1 MAERR
6 NSGCKR
12 TTGLITLLMVPL
24 IMASG
29 QSGTDL
35 AARISER
42 FESYCREVPREEIYI
57 HSDRDE
63 YISGEDIWFSAYLLD
78 RQNFNFSEHSRIIYY
93 ELLDPE
99 NHPVIQE
106 KMLLNGAQGQG
117 HIKLSDTISSGTYTL
132 RAYTN
137 WMKNFF
143 PDNCWIKDINIY
155 NSQLPGTFKTKVTD
169 DKKGETDIIKPS
181 GSVFSMATS
190 RMENGD
196 IVISVDAPAEN
207 TYQENDP
214 FCLFIHSHGNIV
226 HASNETLTAGRAE
239 ISVPLKEFLPGLN
252 CITFLDYRNSALCEK
267 YIFITPVEKAPPVKL
282 VSEVAAET
290 RNKVTLEFQF
300 DKSIPGIQ
308 NSLLSISVA
317 PETDE
322 ISGEDINDYM
332 ILGTEFG
339 RLPDLTPGET
349 DTLPGALKSNWIRWD
364 LIFAGSQPEQKYQA
378 EKSEHYIYGT
388 LMETEEWPALKDQLV
403 LISLPGKTAQ
413 FQYAVTDESGNFSF
427 VLPVDAATRDII
439 LQPDD
444 YEKYHSI
451 LERSPFSGMTPS
463 TKVIF
468 DSAGYKVPAYIT
480 RWSQNYRVN
489 SIYDTKFSEEIPAAV
504 ETKPEVKRFYGKPDF
519 ELLLNNYMELPD
531 MEEVFFEL
539 IPRVRLKKFD
549 SVCDITILD
558 PTGNRMFQEPPV
570 LMIDGVIIKNPML
583 IANLDPALVEKID
596 VIWRIYLVDG
606 YMFYGI
612 VNILTKS
619 ADFSSVNLPSN
630 SLRMNYNI
638 AGTSAS
644 FVSPGYS
651 LSGSTE
657 SRMPDFRNTLYWN
670 PSIKPGE
677 DGRMKL
683 EFWTSDYATDYV
695 INMQGLTGTGEAVS
709 FRKVFRIKNRIR

>member
-6 NSGCKR
+6 NTGCKR
-12 TTGLITLLMVPL
+12 TAGFITLLMVPL
-24 IMASG
+24 IMVSG

-42 FESYCREVPREEIYI
+42 FESYCRELPWEEIYI

-63 YISGEDIWFSAYLLD
+63 YISGEDIWFTAYLID
-78 RQNFNFSEHSRIIYY
+78 RQSFSFSEHSRIIYY

-106 KMLLNGAQGQG
+106 KMLLNGAPGQG

-143 PDNCWIKDINIY
+143 PDNCWTKNINIY

-169 DKKGETDIIKPS
+169 NEKGETDINKPS
-181 GSVFSMATS
+181 GSVFSMTTS
-190 RMENGD
+190 RRDNGD
-196 IVISVDAPAEN
+196 IVISVDAPDEN
-207 TYQENDP
+207 NYQPADP
-214 FCLFIHSHGNIV
+214 FCFFIHAHGNIV
-226 HASNETLTAGRAE
+226 HASNERLTAGRAE
-239 ISVPLKEFLPGLN
+239 ISVPLKEFLAGLN
-252 CITFLDYRNSALCEK
+252 CITFFDYRNSVLCEK

-282 VSEVAAET
+282 VSEVSAEA
-290 RNKVTLEFQF
+290 RKKVTLEFQF

-308 NSLLSISVA
+308 NTLLSISVA
-317 PETDE
+317 PKTDE
-322 ISGEDINDYM
+322 ITGEDITDYM
-332 ILGTEFG
+332 IFGTEYG
-339 RLPDLTPGET
+339 RLPDLPPG
-349 DTLPGALKSNWIRWD
+349 TLLGSLISNWIRWD
-364 LIFAGSQPEQKYQA
+364 LIFAGSLPEQKYQA
-378 EKSEHYIYGT
+378 EKLEHYLYAT
-388 LMETEEWPALKDQLV
+388 LMETEKWPALKDQLV
-403 LISLPGKTAQ
+403 LISLPGKTPQ

-451 LERSPFSGMTPS
+451 VERSQFSETAPS
-463 TKVIF
+463 TKVKF
-468 DSAGYKVPAYIT
+468 DSAGYKIPSYIT
-480 RWSQNYRVN
+480 RWSRNYRVN
-489 SIYDTKFSEEIPAAV
+489 SIYDTKFSEEIPAA
-504 ETKPEVKRFYGKPDF
+504 EDTIPAVKRFYGKPDF
-519 ELLLNNYMELPD
+519 ELLLNNYMELPN

-539 IPRVRLKKFD
+539 VPRVRLKKFD

-558 PTGNRMFQEPPV
+558 PTGNRLFQEPPV

-596 VIWRIYLVDG
+596 VIWRTYVVDG

-612 VNILTKS
+612 VNIITKS
-619 ADFSSVNLPSN
+619 ADFSSVGIPSN
-630 SLRMNYNI
+630 SLIMRYNI
-638 AGTSAS
+638 TGTSAS
-644 FVSPGYS
+644 FVSPVYQ

-670 PSIKPGE
+670 PSIKPDE
-677 DGRMKL
+677 DGSVKL
-683 EFWTSDYATDYV
+683 EFWTSDHATDYV

-709 FRKVFRIKNRIR
+709 FRNVFRIVNRVR